1 MFSRFYISEKTVAY
15 ADSRLKNEL
24 ISQLFNRF
32 TYKTATI
39 EIKDGESN
47 TFIIG
52 DINAPDIQSGCEYSI
67 LVNENGIAISAIDY
81 PSLMRGYFSMLLKIK
96 REMGKKELFI
106 DPVYENKS
114 FEIKNRMVHLCVFP
128 ENTLLEIKR
137 YVRLFAL
144 LQYTHVV
151 IEFWGMLKFDSL
163 PALAWENAFTKD
175 EVKEI
180 ISEARALGLETIP
193 MFNSLAHASGARSIS
208 GKHVSLDND
217 LSLYHL
223 FTPDGW
229 AWDLESDEVWA
240 LLKSIRRELYE
251 LFDGCKYFHLGFDES
266 HAHNKNPELKRKL
279 PYYMSRLTKE
289 VSSEGKRPM
298 VWMDMLLPPEAFKN
312 MTGNAH
318 SVKSREECIEII
330 KNLDENT
337 VFVDWEYSTS
347 QAPISSVI
355 YFKDLGI
362 DVMGASWFD
371 VGNAY
376 AHIDTVAKN
385 NLFGYMH
392 TTWHT
397 ISKDL
402 PNIVPIAKKL
412 GATLPAWESESN
424 EQMILSTLLRCITV
438 EKTDYF
444 SSGYVRKQI

>member
-1 MFSRFYISEKTVAY
+1 MINRFYISEKTVAY

-39 EIKDGESN
+39 EIKDGKSN

-52 DINAPDIQSGCEYSI
+52 DIKAPLIPSGCEYSL

-81 PSLMRGYFSMLLKIK
+81 SSLMRGYFSMLLKIK

-114 FEIKNRMVHLCVFP
+114 FEIKNRMIHLCVFP

-229 AWDLESDEVWA
+229 AWDLENDEVWA
-240 LLKSIRRELYE
+240 LLKSIRQELYE
-251 LFDGCKYFHLGFDES
+251 LFDGCEYFHLGFDES

-279 PYYMSRLTKE
+279 PYYMSRLTNE

-330 KNLDENT
+330 KGLDKNT

-362 DVMGASWFD
+362 DIMGASWFD

-424 EQMILSTLLRCITV
+424 EQMILSTLLRYVTI

-444 SSGYVRKQI
+444 SSGYIRKQI